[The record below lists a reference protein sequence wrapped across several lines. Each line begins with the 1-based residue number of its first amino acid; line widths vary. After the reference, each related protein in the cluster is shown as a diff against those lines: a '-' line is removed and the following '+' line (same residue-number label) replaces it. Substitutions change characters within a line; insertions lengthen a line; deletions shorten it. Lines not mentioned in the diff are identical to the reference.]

1 MTFWDILKYCFVVA
15 TTMVF
20 EKLLQKIMDSD
31 VNIRHGVITDVE
43 GNIMTVIHRPG
54 VVNYLTDEETQTS
67 LKRAASAWKA
77 RKQLFPKIGRGL
89 YAVAAFEKLTRIT
102 FPVGDNHLLFVSMSS
117 NPVRMDLHQGGQKQI
132 IEHVLNILT
141 GDPTKA

>member
-1 MTFWDILKYCFVVA
+1 
-15 TTMVF
+15 MVF
-20 EKLLQKIMDSD
+20 EKLLEKIMDSD

-43 GNIMTVIHRPG
+43 GNIMTVIHRQG
-54 VVNYLTDEETQTS
+54 VVNYLTEEETQAS
-67 LKRAASAWKA
+67 LKRAASAWQA

-102 FPVGDNHLLFVSMSS
+102 FPVGDSHLLFVSMSS

-132 IEHVLNILT
+132 IEHVLNILA